1 LKGINSNLIVS
12 EEEKVQASKFIL
24 QSLLP
29 HLKGINDEQ
38 VAEKE
43 VEAKIYGTF
52 FAFIYD
58 WIFVIIGY
66 TCINSQQNLKVSG
79 FNFLSGK
86 LEAH

>member
-43 VEAKIYGTF
+43 VEAKIYGLKF
-52 FAFIYD
+52 EEVRPQDAKAFPDERLYWYITL
-58 WIFVIIGY
+58 IFLF
-66 TCINSQQNLKVSG
+66 QLK
-79 FNFLSGK
+79 
-86 LEAH
+86 